1 MRLPITKKK
10 RQEKSQNDDSI
21 NMVSISKHV
30 LLTLQQQNNFL
41 INEKSKDNS
50 LSPSKCCYSLDDLE
64 NDNFNL
70 LNIGHYMCRYQW
82 QGNFSSPINENLING
97 IRVLDIGCGAGSW
110 ILDMAAQYPSSTFL
124 GLDKLDLFPS
134 SDKRFPNTGF
144 IQANVLDGIPFPD
157 NTFDFV
163 CERFLAFTALTGW
176 QFNYL
181 LNEMIRVCK
190 PDGWIEIM
198 EYRGYE
204 NAGPIAQAGLNQIH
218 RTEAANSENTVD
230 LIPQMMKNH
239 LSLADFKHFEKR
251 GPIGAWGGQYGSLM
265 LKNYKSIGKSIYLK
279 LHDDDP
285 DYDEFITSVEQEFD
299 RYKTTIGNF
308 RCFARKRTQ

>member
-41 INEKSKDNS
+41 NNEKSKDNS

-163 CERFLAFTALTGW
+163 CER
-176 QFNYL
+176 
-181 LNEMIRVCK
+181 
-190 PDGWIEIM
+190 
-198 EYRGYE
+198 
-204 NAGPIAQAGLNQIH
+204 
-218 RTEAANSENTVD
+218 TEAANSENTVD

>member
-21 NMVSISKHV
+21 NMVSISKQV

-41 INEKSKDNS
+41 NDEKSNVKDN
-50 LSPSKCCYSLDDLE
+50 PSKYYSLDDLE
-64 NDNFNL
+64 NDDFDL

-97 IRVLDIGCGAGSW
+97 MRVLDIGCGAGSW

-124 GLDKLDLFPS
+124 GLDKLDLFPP

-176 QFNYL
+176 QFTYL

-190 PDGWIEIM
+190 PGGWIEIM

-204 NAGPIAQAGLNQIH
+204 NAGPIAQAGLNQ
-218 RTEAANSENTVD
+218 
-230 LIPQMMKNH
+230 
-239 LSLADFKHFEKR
+239 
-251 GPIGAWGGQYGSLM
+251 
-265 LKNYKSIGKSIYLK
+265 
-279 LHDDDP
+279 
-285 DYDEFITSVEQEFD
+285 
-299 RYKTTIGNF
+299 
-308 RCFARKRTQ
+308 